1 MKEQQYYRVTVVENK
16 TRLIKHFFV
25 ETGCCLCIH
34 IQKLWRF
41 QVCPGREG
49 PIFFGDDHRGHV
61 LSYTFFM
68 KDSQARGFQ
77 HWYSIIVVMMDKIFL
92 LNSWPFLVPQIETI
106 IKRLQDSATKV
117 KQLKI
122 DALSYSSCLGEQR
135 RKI

>member
-1 MKEQQYYRVTVVENK
+1 M
-16 TRLIKHFFV
+16 LIDV
-25 ETGCCLCIH
+25 S
-34 IQKLWRF
+34 

-77 HWYSIIVVMMDKIFL
+77 HWYSLIVVMMDKIYL
-92 LNSWPFLVPQIETI
+92 LNSWPFLVKYLGYVIGE
-106 IKRLQDSATKV
+106 LQVSGKE
-117 KQLKI
+117 L
-122 DALSYSSCLGEQR
+122 ALFD